1 MLTFLLSKVRVQ
13 KLAPRSLKDLK
24 GKENKLI
31 KYSFVN
37 GINELFDRK
46 SKMKTI
52 EENKD
57 ENQKSGLS
65 QVKQTMNV
73 KKIFRSITI
82 DYSKRDEKNKSK
94 DLIYA

>member
-1 MLTFLLSKVRVQ
+1 
-13 KLAPRSLKDLK
+13 
-24 GKENKLI
+24 
-31 KYSFVN
+31 
-37 GINELFDRK
+37 
-46 SKMKTI
+46 MKTI